1 MKRAVSLML
10 TLALLIACL
19 SGCSA
24 FQKIVNHSSDS
35 EVKISP
41 TEKVEDV
48 IDRCNV
54 ACNNTD
60 IEGILDCIDPQIAK
74 PIRATL
80 KVAKSIGG
88 KDEEDMLNTV
98 VGLLA
103 NSDVEDS
110 FEVCES
116 LDVEVDSLEQDGDT
130 ATAELKFSYELDGQK
145 YIGTTTAKCKYI
157 DGQWYITKLTA

>member
-24 FQKIVNHSSDS
+24 FQKIVKHSSDS
-35 EVKISP
+35 EQKIEP

-48 IDRCNV
+48 IDRCNI

-60 IEGILDCIDPQIAK
+60 IEGILDCVDPQIAK

-88 KDEEDMLNTV
+88 KDDEDMLNTV

-145 YIGTTTAKCKYI
+145 YIGTTTAKCKYM

>member
-1 MKRAVSLML
+1 MKRAIPLLL

-24 FQKIVNHSSDS
+24 FQKLVKNQPDA
-35 EVKISP
+35 EVVIDPNES
-41 TEKVEDV
+41 VEDV
-48 IDRCNV
+48 IDRCNI

-88 KDEEDMLNTV
+88 KDDEEMLNTV

-110 FEVCES
+110 YDVCES
-116 LDVEVDSLEQDGDT
+116 LDISVESLEQDGDV
-130 ATAELKFSYELDGQK
+130 ATAEVKFSYELDGQK

-157 DGQWYITKLTA
+157 DGQWYISKLSS